1 MGKILNHI
9 GKLKHRFIRGI
20 SNFRMASDVA
30 TFTKHHMY
38 VTRPTL
44 FSYIARRAL
53 PARSVTSRA
62 KRFTQEIGWYGDVRA
77 SVIGLPLSQQWIT
90 ISDRE
95 GHLVTAEGSSSQL
108 IHLLDASQDQ
118 WDVFQQ
124 VLGRIFSLSAYQFET
139 CSVLYRDGL
148 PLDSAIEAA
157 KRL

>member
-1 MGKILNHI
+1 
-9 GKLKHRFIRGI
+9 
-20 SNFRMASDVA
+20 MASDVA
-30 TFTKHHMY
+30 TLTKHHMY

>member
-1 MGKILNHI
+1 MIKFSGYN
-9 GKLKHRFIRGI
+9 GKLISRFMREIKK
-20 SNFRMASDVA
+20 SQVA
-30 TFTKHHMY
+30 TDVTPTAQHHMY
-38 VTRPTL
+38 VTRPNL
-44 FSYIARRAL
+44 YSYIAKRVL
-53 PARSVTSRA
+53 PERSVSSRTT
-62 KRFTQEIGWYGDVRA
+62 RFAQEIGWYGDVRA

-108 IHLLDASQDQ
+108 IHLLDACQDQ

-124 VLGRIFSLSAYQFET
+124 VLGRIFSLSTFQFET